1 MVRIVKITTKDNSF
15 LLSPQID
22 FVFRVL
28 FGSENTTHLL
38 SSLVSSITGEPVPD
52 ITLMNPF
59 LMRNYPKEK
68 EGILD
73 VKLKTSKGHQFFI
86 EMQAKSCSVF
96 TERMLFYWAK
106 LHASQPVKGQD
117 YKNLRKTKG
126 IALLGGDWFKSE
138 YQVSSYQILEKER
151 RSRLCPNFEL
161 IFTELRNTNIPKGHI
176 YSKDL
181 YAWIQFLG
189 AKTEEEMIMAA
200 EASEPVASAYKTL
213 KAMSQNEEVRELS
226 EAREQWLF
234 DQALRENAAREE
246 GIAEGR
252 IEGIFEGRQEAIREM
267 VQRIHKS
274 GFTLE
279 EIARITTLPEED
291 IKKIIPQ

>member
-1 MVRIVKITTKDNSF
+1 
-15 LLSPQID
+15 
-22 FVFRVL
+22 
-28 FGSENTTHLL
+28 
-38 SSLVSSITGEPVPD
+38 
-52 ITLMNPF
+52 MNPF

-161 IFTELRNTNIPKGHI
+161 IFTELRNTNIPKGYI

-246 GIAEGR
+246 GIAEG
-252 IEGIFEGRQEAIREM
+252 IVEGRQEAIREM